1 MSTTPPRVDVPD
13 HPPPHWSARRRFLP
27 HPVSG
32 AIGGAVVLAAAAIA
46 VATGAVGHTTERVVQ
61 TTAAAPAA
69 TGSSASGLNAR
80 SIYAADAPGVVHIT
94 SQGVTESTPFG
105 QSQGTATGSGLV
117 LDHRG
122 DILTNAHV
130 IAGASKV
137 TVTFDGGRGAVPA
150 TVTGTDA
157 SHDLAVLKVDP
168 SAAPLHPVPL
178 GDSNSVQVGDNVAA
192 IGNPFGLDRTIT
204 AGIVSAK
211 QREITAPDGFT
222 IRDVIQ
228 TDAAINPGNSGGPL
242 LDAHG
247 RVIGI
252 TSQIATGG
260 SGGQGNVGIGFA
272 VPIDTARGELAAL
285 EHGGTLKSAYLG
297 VSTSA
302 AADLGGPRGAVV
314 ARVQPGSPA
323 ARAGLHVGDVITRVD
338 STPVT
343 SPDDLVQ
350 AIGSRQAGDTVTL
363 QVSPSSGGSK
373 SVKVQLGGR
382 PTTLTQ

>member
-1 MSTTPPRVDVPD
+1 MSSTPPTVDVPD
-13 HPPPHWSARRRFLP
+13 HPPAHWRSPRRFLP

-32 AIGGAVVLAAAAIA
+32 AIGGAVVLAAAAVA
-46 VATGAVGHTTERVVQ
+46 VATGAVGHSTERVVQ
-61 TTAAAPAA
+61 TAPAA
-69 TGSSASGLNAR
+69 TATAGSPGRGLNAR
-80 SIYAADAPGVVHIT
+80 AIYAADAPGVVHVT

-117 LDHRG
+117 LDHAG
-122 DILTNAHV
+122 YILTNAHV

-150 TVTGTDA
+150 TITGTDA

-168 SAAPLHPVPL
+168 SAAPLHPITL
-178 GDSNSVQVGDNVAA
+178 GDSNGVQVGDSVAA

-222 IRDVIQ
+222 IRNVIQ

-242 LDAHG
+242 LDAQG

-297 VSTSA
+297 VSTSSA
-302 AADLGGPRGAVV
+302 AQLGGPQGAVV
-314 ARVQPGSPA
+314 GRVQPGSPA

-338 STPVT
+338 GT
-343 SPDDLVQ
+343 SLTGPDDLVQ
-350 AIGSRQAGDTVTL
+350 AIGSRRAGDTVTL
-363 QVSPSSGGSK
+363 TLVRSGGGSK
-373 SVKVQLGGR
+373 TVKVQLGGR